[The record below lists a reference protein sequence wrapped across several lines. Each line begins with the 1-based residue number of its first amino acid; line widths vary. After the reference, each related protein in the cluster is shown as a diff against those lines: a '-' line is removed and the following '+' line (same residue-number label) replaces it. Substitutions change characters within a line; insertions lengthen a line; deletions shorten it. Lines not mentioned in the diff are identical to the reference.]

1 MTKYE
6 NDIELKVHFENAGNH
21 LNRKERKMKKSKI
34 LSVLL
39 AMVFSVILAA
49 NAAAADTPSGTVS
62 ITSKSIAIG
71 IGVSW
76 GHGVLKY
83 KGKDYKFSLEG
94 LSVVDVGISSLSA
107 AGEVYHLENISDFA
121 GNFTA
126 FEAGATIAGGAAWQT
141 MKNQNGV
148 VMKIKSST
156 KGVSLT
162 LAPKGVKVKVVE

>member
-1 MTKYE
+1 
-6 NDIELKVHFENAGNH
+6 
-21 LNRKERKMKKSKI
+21 MKKDKI

-39 AMVFSVILAA
+39 AIFFCVALAA
-49 NAAAADTPSGTVS
+49 TAAAQDTPSGTVT

-76 GHGVLKY
+76 GHGTLKY
-83 KGKDYKFSLEG
+83 KGKEYKFSLNG
-94 LSVVDVGISSLSA
+94 LSIVDVGISSISA
-107 AGEVYHLENISDFA
+107 SGEVYHLNNISDFA

-126 FEAGATIAGGAAWQT
+126 FEAGATLAGGGSWQT

-148 VMKIKSST
+148 VMKIKAST
-156 KGVSLT
+156 KGAQLT

>member
-1 MTKYE
+1 M
-6 NDIELKVHFENAGNH
+6 
-21 LNRKERKMKKSKI
+21 
-34 LSVLL
+34 
-39 AMVFSVILAA
+39 
-49 NAAAADTPSGTVS
+49 
-62 ITSKSIAIG
+62 
-71 IGVSW
+71 
-76 GHGVLKY
+76 
-83 KGKDYKFSLEG
+83 
-94 LSVVDVGISSLSA
+94 DVGISSLSA

>member
-1 MTKYE
+1 MKTG
-6 NDIELKVHFENAGNH
+6 KV
-21 LNRKERKMKKSKI
+21 

-39 AMVFSVILAA
+39 AIVFSMVVAA
-49 NAAAADTPSGTVS
+49 NATAQDKPSGTVE

-83 KGKDYKFSLEG
+83 KGKEYKFSLDG
-94 LSVVDVGISSLSA
+94 LSIVDVGISSVTA

-121 GNFTA
+121 GNYTA
-126 FEAGATIAGGAAWQT
+126 FEAGATLAGGGTWQT

-148 VMKIKSST
+148 VMKIKAST
-156 KGVSLT
+156 KGAQLT
-162 LAPKGVKVKVVE
+162 LAPKGVKIKVIE

>member
-1 MTKYE
+1 
-6 NDIELKVHFENAGNH
+6 
-21 LNRKERKMKKSKI
+21 MKKGKI

-39 AMVFSVILAA
+39 AIVFCVVLAA
-49 NAAAADTPSGTVS
+49 NAAAQDTPSGTVS
-62 ITSKSIAIG
+62 ITSKSIALGIG
-71 IGVSW
+71 ISW
-76 GHGVLKY
+76 GHGTLKY
-83 KGKDYKFSLEG
+83 KGKEYKFSLEG
-94 LSVVDVGISSLSA
+94 LSIVDVGITTLSA
-107 AGEVYHLENISDFA
+107 SGEVYHLNNISDFA

-126 FEAGATIAGGAAWQT
+126 FEAGATLAGGAAWQT